1 MTVASPLT
9 PPYPLDPASEPRP
22 MSPSAVDPTDRPA
35 LLRLLDA
42 YFVGPFEAG
51 VVDAL
56 AAEVAAVLADP
67 QRHAGV
73 IADFHPG
80 NGGRGFGLAW
90 REELALGR
98 ASPTA
103 LDVAAWIVWSR
114 GVPARPYCPPA
125 FVGIWRQLEPASGIW
140 ELGPQGELRCGE
152 PGMRARVHWCMHRQS
167 ERGPVG
173 DALWLD
179 DELRISPKILLVRA
193 ASANELALQAV
204 GSAKP
209 VIRLVRTAE
218 QEAR

>member
-1 MTVASPLT
+1 MSQPTVDQP
-9 PPYPLDPASEPRP
+9 
-22 MSPSAVDPTDRPA
+22 DRPA
-35 LLRLLDA
+35 ILRLLDA
-42 YFVGPFEAG
+42 YFVGSFEAG

-56 AAEVAAVLADP
+56 VAEVAAVLADP

-90 REELALGR
+90 REELAFGR

-103 LDVAAWIVWSR
+103 LDVAAWVIWSR
-114 GVPARPYCPPA
+114 GVPARPYCPPP
-125 FVGIWRQLEPASGIW
+125 FVGTWRQLEPVSGIW
-140 ELGPQGELRCGE
+140 ELGSHGELRCGD
-152 PGMRARVHWCMHRQS
+152 PGMRGRVHWRMHRQS

-204 GSAKP
+204 GAAKP
-209 VIRLVRTAE
+209 VLRLVRAVE